1 MLNDHVVYEC
11 YNLPSPQPENQ
22 MLDRQHIPSLSI
34 LFAFDA
40 AMRHQSFTLAAEELN
55 VTQSAI
61 SRQIK
66 QLEAILGMQLFLKN
80 GRNVRST
87 DAAALYAK
95 RVHNGLKEIADGT
108 KFIMGHQGAETVK
121 LGVLPTTSSRW
132 LVPRLPTFIEENP
145 RISVVL
151 SVQTRP
157 FDFSNA
163 NIDSAIHCGAR
174 DWQGVEYD
182 LLGEEELLV
191 VCSPDLNGGQKIK
204 SDKALSRQTL
214 ITTNTREDDWNCFFP
229 NDIGISEVS
238 RRLEFETF
246 SSVIRAATAGL
257 GLAIIPTFLIREE
270 LADRRLVPAYGK
282 AYLSG
287 RNYYHVYP
295 KDRLDYQAFRTFRMW
310 LLKQARES
318 LQDHK

>member
-1 MLNDHVVYEC
+1 
-11 YNLPSPQPENQ
+11 

-66 QLEAILGMQLFLKN
+66 QLEAILGMQLFLKS

-95 RVHNGLKEIADGT
+95 RVHSGLKEIADGT

-132 LVPRLPTFIEENP
+132 LVPRLSTFIEENP

-151 SVQTRP
+151 SVQTRQ

-163 NIDSAIHCGAR
+163 NIDSAIHCGLP
-174 DWQGVEYD
+174 DWEGVEYD

-191 VCSPDLNGGQKIK
+191 VCSPDLISNRKVR
-204 SDKALSRQTL
+204 SVEDLSRHTL
-214 ITTNTREDDWNCFFP
+214 ITTNTRQDDWHRFFP
-229 NDIGISEVS
+229 KGVGTPEGN

-246 SSVIRAATAGL
+246 SSVIKATMAGL
-257 GLAIIPTFLIREE
+257 GLAIIPTFLIRNE
-270 LADRRLVPAYGK
+270 LADRRLVSAYGK
-282 AYLSG
+282 KYLSG
-287 RNYYHVYP
+287 RGYYHVYP
-295 KDRLDYQAFRTFRMW
+295 KDRLDYQAFRSFRMW

-318 LQDHK
+318 LQPTQ